1 MSLMKNSLFA
11 CGLVSITLL
20 LTACGGGAGTT
31 ENPDLNN
38 TVVASYTGPAPAN
51 TDVQAFSI
59 ELWSK
64 LNPVNRCGSCHVEGD
79 QAPMFVRLDD
89 VNAAYTAASSVVNLT
104 APEESALVTKVAA
117 GHNCWLPTSAACGE
131 LITGYIAAWAGGN
144 TGGTSIIALQ
154 PPAEGE
160 LKEPGSSKHFP
171 AASAG
176 FNGIHN
182 LLTQHCQECHVESSD
197 TPQSPFF
204 ADASIDAAYAAA
216 QAAINLNTPADSRVV
231 VRLRDEFHNCWSDCG
246 SDASDLLDEINTFAG
261 PISSVAVNSQ
271 LVFSKAMGLND
282 GTVAS
287 GGSRYDANVIARYEF
302 KTGQGT
308 TAIDSS
314 GIEPAL
320 NLSLSGDISWVGGWG
335 IQIKSGK
342 AQGSTTAS
350 KKLTDLIRAVGEYS
364 IEAWVAPANV
374 SQEDAR
380 IISYSGSTTS
390 RNFMLGQTLYNYDFM
405 NRNGNSDANGEPA
418 LSTNDDDED
427 LQATLQHVV
436 VTYDPVNGRRVYV
449 NGEDTED
456 ADTVATSN
464 LNDWDN
470 SFAFVLGNEVSGD
483 RQWQGVIK
491 MVAIH
496 NRALSADQVQ
506 QNFAVGVGEK
516 FFLMFNV
523 ALHTGIEN
531 SYVVFEVSQFDSYA
545 YLFANPVFRVLGDNP
560 ATPQGVPLKG
570 LRIGINGKQASVGQA
585 YQNLDLTIGGS
596 AYTSEAGQ
604 SLSTAGTIISLE
616 NGADADEFF
625 LTFEQIGNSSN
636 VTTDPGTSD
645 DVKIALETT
654 DETVP
659 DIGLRLFDEVNA
671 SMSELTGVSMT
682 ESRVQATFDLVRQ
695 QLPAV
700 ENLSGFLSAHQV
712 GVSQLAI
719 EYCNS
724 MVDDTALR
732 DLFFLQSGFNGFG
745 SNVASA
751 FPDLA
756 AKNQVADALYYNLLG
771 ASEVANDPTG
781 DLLTRAP
788 TLSEIRDVLINGG
801 IATNGQTYTALFT
814 SMASNCGSCDTQST
828 DTIVKGMCAA
838 ILGSAAMLIQ

>member
-1 MSLMKNSLFA
+1 MSLMKNILFVH
-11 CGLVSITLL
+11 GLVSITLL
-20 LTACGGGAGTT
+20 LAACGGGAGTT
-31 ENPDLNN
+31 ANPDLNS

-51 TDVQAFSI
+51 TDVQAFST

-64 LNPVNRCGSCHVEGD
+64 LNPVNRCGSCHVEGN
-79 QAPMFVRLDD
+79 QAPMFARLDD
-89 VNAAYTAASSVVNLT
+89 VNAAYTAASSVVNLA

-154 PPAEGE
+154 PPAADA

-171 AASAG
+171 VSSGG
-176 FNGIHN
+176 FGGIHN

-204 ADASIDAAYAAA
+204 ADPAIDDAYAAA
-216 QAAINLNTPADSRVV
+216 QAVINLNSPADSRIV
-231 VRLRDEFHNCWSDCG
+231 VRLRDEFHNCWSDCA
-246 SDASDLLDEINTFAG
+246 SDASELLAQINTFAG
-261 PISSVAVNSQ
+261 TISADAVDPQ
-271 LVFSKAMGLND
+271 LLISKAMGLND

-287 GGSRYDANVIARYEF
+287 GGSRFDANVIARYEF

-320 NLSLSGDISWVGGWG
+320 NLSFSGDISWVGGWG

-390 RNFMLGQTLYNYDFM
+390 RNFTLGQTLYNYDFF

-456 ADTVATSN
+456 TDTVATSN

-496 NRALSADQVQ
+496 NRALTAQQVQ
-506 QNFAVGVGEK
+506 QNFSVGVGEK

-523 ALHTGIEN
+523 AQHTGIEN

-560 ATPQGVPLKG
+560 AVPQGVPLKG
-570 LRIGINGKQASVGQA
+570 MRIGINGKQASVGQA

-616 NGADADEFF
+616 NGADSDEFF

-636 VTTDPGTSD
+636 VVTDPVTAVAGMT
-645 DVKIALETT
+645 LETT
-654 DETVP
+654 DISLP

-671 SMSELTGVSMT
+671 TMSELTGVSMT
-682 ESRVQATFDLVRQ
+682 ESGVQTTFNLVRQ

-712 GVSQLAI
+712 GISQLAI

-724 MVDDTALR
+724 MVEDPALR

-745 SNVASA
+745 NTVAAA
-751 FPDLA
+751 FPDQA
-756 AKNQVADALYYNLLG
+756 AKNQVVDALYYNLLG
-771 ASEVANDPTG
+771 ASDRTNDPAG
-781 DLLTRAP
+781 DRLSRAP
-788 TLSEIRDVLINGG
+788 SLSDIRDALINGG
-801 IATNGQTYTALFT
+801 IAANGQSYTALFT
-814 SMASNCGSCDTQST
+814 SMASNCGSCDAQST

-838 ILGSAAMLIQ
+838 VLGSAAMLIQ